1 VEAARRAHGVPNRE
15 NSQLHNLPL
24 SVPFSALGLDDL
36 AAPVDR
42 DKVPAV
48 DSLYRSVD
56 EKHAVSVHLNKP
68 DAYPNQRLSLV
79 DHLNAVDE
87 MLQCDYYNKL
97 DASDE
102 DSVEHI
108 FSTMDLDELCV
119 LANVLEEHYKN
130 DVGQTKSLSSAF
142 YCI

>member
-1 VEAARRAHGVPNRE
+1 MEAAQRARGV
-15 NSQLHNLPL
+15 LPVRTA
-24 SVPFSALGLDDL
+24 SPITYPYPFHFRLWAWGGS

-42 DKVPAV
+42 DKAPAV

-56 EKHAVSVHLNKP
+56 EKHAASVRFDKP

-79 DHLNAVDE
+79 DHLNAVEE
-87 MLQCDYYNKL
+87 MLQWGYYNKL

-102 DSVEHI
+102 DSVEYI
-108 FSTMDLDELCV
+108 FSIMDLDELYV
-119 LANVLEEHYKN
+119 LANVLKEDYKN
-130 DVGQTKSLSSAF
+130 DVGQTKSFSSAF